1 MTKNALAS
9 PRLNRK
15 PLRVLYACNLRPSNT
30 DDEQFFEWEDP
41 ADAQAVMDAMRAA
54 GCVVE
59 PYQVASTIHSDL
71 TRLGREFDIVFNNV
85 ETVPGMDL
93 GTGSRE
99 SVLPFY
105 CQSLNLP
112 FTGSDFRSL
121 TLAMDKRLTKAVAQS
136 AGILTPRTYNDTDTA
151 LARMRFPAIVKPAAE
166 GSSMGIDDRS
176 VAQNRAEL
184 DRAIARV
191 RADYHHA
198 WMVED
203 YVRGPELAMG
213 VLGRAV
219 LDPVAVDLPAMPG
232 NPLVRSH
239 VVKHREIDYV
249 IRPELPAERL
259 AELKAATWRMHQALG
274 ARHYNRMEF
283 IDDGRRFWL
292 IEVNPLPDISAKESF
307 LSVAA
312 SYWGIDFNTMISLV
326 LWNAVEEYAAKPEF
340 AERFAN
346 ERVASLREFVAPGL
360 AAIESFGVAPVLA
373 KKRSA
378 PARAGNG
385 KNGNGS
391 AGKNGRTGV
400 RAHDDAPVTQHA
412 RTTANA
418 GARGR

>member
-121 TLAMDKRLTKAVAQS
+121 TLAMDKRLTKAVAHS

-151 LARMRFPAIVKPAAE
+151 LARMRFPVIVKPAAE

-184 DRAIARV
+184 DRAIARM
-191 RADYHHA
+191 RNDYHQA

-259 AELKAATWRMHQALG
+259 AELKAVTWRMHQALG

-307 LSVAA
+307 LAVAA
-312 SYWGIDFNTMISLV
+312 NYWGIDFNTMISLV
-326 LWNAVEEYAAKPEF
+326 LWNAVEEYAAKPEH
-340 AERFAN
+340 AERFTS
-346 ERVASLREFVAPGL
+346 ERVASLRQFVAPGL

-385 KNGNGS
+385 RNGNGS
-391 AGKNGRTGV
+391 AGKDGRTGV